1 MELAKLVRY
10 RLGHDVAYGL
20 VRDRVVHHLAS
31 ELWAEPKPGP
41 VVASL
46 DEVELL
52 APCEP
57 TKIVAIGRNYAAHAA
72 ESGAQ
77 VPTEPLFFLE
87 PPSAVVG
94 PGATIQYPE
103 HLSQHV
109 EHEAELAVVIGRQ
122 ARCVSRQEAQAFVWG
137 YTCGNDVTARD
148 LQQRDGQWTRGKGFD
163 TLCPLG
169 PWIVPGLD
177 PSDLRIRCRVNGEL
191 RQDGRTRDMI
201 FPISEL
207 IAYISAVMTLEPGD
221 VILTGTP
228 SGVGPIVPGDRVTVE
243 IEGIGT
249 LENEVA
255 RHG

>member
-77 VPTEPLFFLE
+77 VPTQIPQ
-87 PPSAVVG
+87 
-94 PGATIQYPE
+94 ATHI
-103 HLSQHV
+103 LGS
-109 EHEAELAVVIGRQ
+109 IF
-122 ARCVSRQEAQAFVWG
+122 AR
-137 YTCGNDVTARD
+137 Y
-148 LQQRDGQWTRGKGFD
+148 
-163 TLCPLG
+163 LC
-169 PWIVPGLD
+169 LD
-177 PSDLRIRCRVNGEL
+177 SSCRS
-191 RQDGRTRDMI
+191 I
-201 FPISEL
+201 IS
-207 IAYISAVMTLEPGD
+207 IAL
-221 VILTGTP
+221 
-228 SGVGPIVPGDRVTVE
+228 
-243 IEGIGT
+243 
-249 LENEVA
+249 
-255 RHG
+255 